1 MKKARSIIIILGI
14 VLGFYL
20 LLGLISSYF
29 GWYGYEK
36 WKYRRETRG
45 DIIESKERGVFVK
58 NLEFEILSKKTE
70 IEFIAFM
77 EKGFK
82 YGKHSAEKTELIG
95 KESNFPYQ
103 VSFSQSDTLNKLNFE
118 LLQKTKLD
126 SINKYFV
133 YLKKTELN
141 DTIYLKVTKWENK
154 IGNDSIGIIKI
165 YEKN

>member
-1 MKKARSIIIILGI
+1 MKKAKSILIILGI
-14 VLGFYL
+14 VLGIYI

-45 DIIESKERGVFVK
+45 DIIESKERGIFIK
-58 NLEFEILSKKTE
+58 ELEFDILTQKTE

-82 YGKHSAEKTELIG
+82 YGKHSAKKTELIG
-95 KESNFPYQ
+95 KGSNFPYQ
-103 VSFSQSDTLNKLNFE
+103 VSFSQFDTLNKLNFD

-133 YLKKTELN
+133 YLKEPELK
-141 DTIYLKVTKWENK
+141 DTIYLKITSWENK